1 MDDELIFRSL
11 RWLLMFFH
19 RWLSAHGFQTRKARA
34 RASLGCDARTTEYKR
49 GRSIGKWIWT
59 EAWRSLKIVLI
70 TMAYAQVNSVI
81 HKFHVSV
88 MGHCGCESIVWN
100 PHGLPFTGMR
110 KFMSGYSCVRLFCNF
125 FFLILF
131 FPTRRNEWFKYDQH
145 NIRYIQCKIFFPTFY
160 IFI

>member
-49 GRSIGKWIWT
+49 GRSIGKGIWT

-100 PHGLPFTGMR
+100 PDWLPFTGMR

-125 FFLILF
+125 FFIEARLPPEHHDWIVWLQLVF
-131 FPTRRNEWFKYDQH
+131 SWKVMKCE
-145 NIRYIQCKIFFPTFY
+145 NIHME
-160 IFI
+160 